1 MTRCSGNATL
11 DLTETQVRGMLD
23 LYSLELFEQYG
34 QIGMQKDLEAVSTS
48 TIEGLGRLAQF
59 FGFNKVMGQLYGVLL
74 LSPKPLSLDELAE
87 RLDISKGSVS
97 LNMQALER
105 WGTVKEVWVR
115 GDRRKYYEAETDL
128 WKIIA
133 TVLEGRERR
142 EVELALRVIGESIAK
157 LEQAKL
163 EMSEEERAL
172 ADLYLERI
180 GSLHTFF
187 RFAQQVLETVLSRD
201 LHSLKEIT
209 RLEIKPPGP

>member
-1 MTRCSGNATL
+1 
-11 DLTETQVRGMLD
+11 
-23 LYSLELFEQYG
+23 
-34 QIGMQKDLEAVSTS
+34 MQKDLEAVSTS

-74 LSPKPLSLDELAE
+74 LSPRPLSLDELAE

-97 LNMQALER
+97 MNMQALER

-142 EVELALRVIGESIAK
+142 EVEQALRVIGESIAK
-157 LEQAKL
+157 LEQAKS
-163 EMSEEERAL
+163 EMTEEERAL

-180 GSLHTFF
+180 GSLYAFF
-187 RFAQQVLETVLSRD
+187 RFAQQALEAVLSRD
-201 LHSLKEIT
+201 LHSLRELT
-209 RLEIKPPGP
+209 RLEIKPPPGP

>member
-1 MTRCSGNATL
+1 
-11 DLTETQVRGMLD
+11 
-23 LYSLELFEQYG
+23 
-34 QIGMQKDLEAVSTS
+34 MQKDLEAVSTS

-74 LSPKPLSLDELAE
+74 LSPRPLSLDELAE

-97 LNMQALER
+97 MNMQALER

-142 EVELALRVIGESIAK
+142 EVEQALRVIGESIAK
-157 LEQAKL
+157 LEQAKS
-163 EMSEEERAL
+163 EMTEEERAL

-180 GSLHTFF
+180 GSLHAFF
-187 RFAQQVLETVLSRD
+187 RFAQQALEAVLSRD
-201 LHSLKEIT
+201 LHSLRELT
-209 RLEIKPPGP
+209 RLEIKPPPGS

>member
-1 MTRCSGNATL
+1 
-11 DLTETQVRGMLD
+11 MLD